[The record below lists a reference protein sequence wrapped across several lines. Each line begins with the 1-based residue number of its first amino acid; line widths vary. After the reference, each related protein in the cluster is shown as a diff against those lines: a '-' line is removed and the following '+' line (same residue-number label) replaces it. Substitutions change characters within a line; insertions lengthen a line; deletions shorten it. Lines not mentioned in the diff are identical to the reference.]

1 MRPADANSPDGPDT
15 ANGFTLLEVLAVM
28 LLTGIVLGV
37 ALNFYIDLSRASNRA
52 AEHTREIRRATAILD
67 RMARDFEA
75 TVLVRKPAEED
86 PLNHP
91 WLFLGE
97 SEGSEIGADRIK
109 FMTRNHRPR
118 STATHESDL
127 PVVSYTLRRNERDHL
142 ELLRWSSPRL
152 PEGLDRDFP
161 SELEYGQA
169 LLSDDIDSFGVTF
182 LAADGDWNDTWDS
195 SQLVESSELPAA
207 VKIQVAMVT
216 ADGSPPV
223 IYERQVLLPVR
234 PLDLEV
240 LLDPNAEGESGADLE
255 DETDPDDESP
265 SPFNIGDL
273 DDGALT
279 GSGELTVGYCT
290 TRDSGIRLGPKW
302 DRLRRLRDANVGLA
316 ITDPRV
322 LSFLNLD
329 PELLDLL
336 RPECLALLP

>member
-1 MRPADANSPDGPDT
+1 
-15 ANGFTLLEVLAVM
+15 M

-52 AEHTREIRRATAILD
+52 ADHTRAIRRATAILD

-75 TVLVRKPAEED
+75 TVLVRKPAEKD
-86 PLNHP
+86 PIAHP
-91 WLFLGE
+91 WLFLAE
-97 SEGSEIGADRIK
+97 SEASELGADRIK

-127 PVVSYTLRRNERDHL
+127 AVVSYTLRRNERDHL

-152 PEGLDRDFP
+152 PERLDRDFP
-161 SELEYGQA
+161 SELDDRAA

-182 LAADGDWNDTWDS
+182 LEANGDWKDTWDS

-223 IYERQVLLPVR
+223 TYQRQVLLPVR

-240 LLDPNAEGESGADLE
+240 LLEPNAEAVSGADLE
-255 DETDPDDESP
+255 DEPDAD
-265 SPFNIGDL
+265 
-273 DDGALT
+273 DDGLSEFGRGAFQDDSVPT
-279 GSGELTVGYCT
+279 VGGVPTVGYCT
-290 TRDSGIRLGPKW
+290 TRDSGRVLGPKW

-316 ITDPRV
+316 ITDPKVR
-322 LSFLNLD
+322 SFLSLD

-336 RPECLALLP
+336 RPECRVLLP